1 MDSGLLAEPVI
12 GPATSG
18 PHPLARPGMTNRGSI
33 LANAEFTTGRGVAKA
48 SDAVAV
54 AFDDRVAPLE
64 PLAVARHEA
73 RLFRLVD
80 RPWDHPDI
88 GVAGRSPTRHAVEGR
103 EAADAARVADA
114 AGRTL
119 SCALAG
125 IKAVSVITVMA
136 AASAPAG
143 SVTATPA
150 RPADLTA
157 ETPPA
162 RRLANTTLS
171 QRARPDWGQSTALC
185 LLGLTPAFI
194 AARLSRL
201 PKQAPGVVGEGSKAD
216 ASRSGLFW
224 HSGCWLSQ
232 RRGKGRGYS
241 AKESLAKES
250 LAKEVRAA
258 SSRRHAGSFAGRPK
272 RSQLALSGKGRTK
285 IPARPR

>member
-1 MDSGLLAEPVI
+1 
-12 GPATSG
+12 
-18 PHPLARPGMTNRGSI
+18 MTNRGSI
-33 LANAEFTTGRGVAKA
+33 LADAEFTTGRGVAKA

-64 PLAVARHEA
+64 PLAVARHKA

-88 GVAGRSPTRHAVEGR
+88 VVAGRSPTRHAVEGR
-103 EAADAARVADA
+103 EAADAARVADT

-119 SCALAG
+119 VLG
-125 IKAVSVITVMA
+125 IVVTVVIGTRATADSTTAV
-136 AASAPAG
+136 PAW
-143 SVTATPA
+143 A
-150 RPADLTA
+150 ADLIA

-171 QRARPDWGQSTALC
+171 LRARPDWGQSTAPC
-185 LLGLTPAFI
+185 LLGLAPAFI

-201 PKQAPGVVGEGSKAD
+201 PKQAPSVVGEGSKAD
-216 ASRSGLFW
+216 ASRSALFW

-232 RRGKGRGYS
+232 PRGTGRGYL
-241 AKESLAKES
+241 AKSLAKES
-250 LAKEVRAA
+250 LAKEVKAA